1 MTVEFSTSTFT
12 DIELY
17 FMLYLFI
24 GSELVQLL
32 EHLYFNTTFSVATFP
47 TCAMFFYF
55 YLPSY
60 GLKWVFFFSVY
71 FFIQFLHFLSA
82 DFLLIF
88 SIILLI
94 FTIEIILCTPKLKSN
109 INYFY
114 FLIIIF
120 LIPPSHKYVYLLIY
134 LSFNFFSLSFYH
146 FS

>member
-1 MTVEFSTSTFT
+1 M
-12 DIELY
+12 
-17 FMLYLFI
+17 
-24 GSELVQLL
+24 QLL
-32 EHLYFNTTFSVATFP
+32 EHLYFNTAFSVATFP

-60 GLKWVFFFSVY
+60 GLKWVFFFCY
-71 FFIQFLHFLSA
+71 FFIPFLHFLSA

-114 FLIIIF
+114 IFIIIF
-120 LIPPSHKYVYLLIY
+120 LIPPSHKHVYLLIY
-134 LSFNFFSLSFYH
+134 LSFNFFHYH
-146 FS
+146 YFIIFLRPAKCQ